1 MSVVEASFGDAQEQ
15 EALFEL
21 PPLEGG
27 GAITLSSVKAVPL
40 EHQDTANLLKSKHL
54 GKGKQVSG
62 SFVGTIDA
70 VGFPRNGTVVWT
82 VAVDELQVEV

>member
-15 EALFEL
+15 AALFEL

-40 EHQDTANLLKSKHL
+40 EHQDTANLLKSRHM
-54 GKGKQVSG
+54 GHGARVSG
-62 SFVGTIDA
+62 AFSGEIVAHT
-70 VGFPRNGTVVWT
+70 VKNGTVVWT
-82 VAVDELQVEV
+82 VAVDTLEVEV